1 MFETKPDPLWI
12 RTAQPEDAE
21 VVASLS
27 EELGYPTDPEVMKRR
42 IERLNTHPEE
52 NAVFLACLQSRV
64 VGWIHVSI
72 LQPLQADAHA
82 LIGGLVIT
90 NDCRG
95 AGIGA
100 SLIARAE
107 EWAKRQGSNK
117 MRVTSRINREAAH
130 RFYLR
135 EGYNQTKTS
144 AVFEKNI

>member
-1 MFETKPDPLWI
+1 MLETKPDPLRI
-12 RTAQPEDAE
+12 RTAEPEDAE
-21 VVASLS
+21 VLASLS
-27 EELGYPTDPEVMKRR
+27 AELGYPTDPEVMKHR
-42 IERLNTHPEE
+42 IVRLNARPEE
-52 NAVFLACLQSRV
+52 DAIFLACLRTRV

-90 NDCRG
+90 DDCRG

-100 SLIARAE
+100 SLIDHVEA
-107 EWAKRQGSNK
+107 WAKQRGVSK
-117 MRVTSRINREAAH
+117 MRVTSRINRDAAH

-135 EGYNQTKTS
+135 EGYLRTKTS